1 MLMCQL
7 VADSMLESLERVRK
21 EEREVTPRV
30 LIYLLFF
37 IEGDVT
43 KVLVPEELLK
53 LSSGKSSVCTHNHN
67 IKLLQLSN

>member
-7 VADSMLESLERVRK
+7 VADSMSESLERVRK

-30 LIYLLFF
+30 LIYLFFF

-53 LSSGKSSVCTHNHN
+53 
-67 IKLLQLSN
+67 

>member
-1 MLMCQL
+1 MINLLLKYQ
-7 VADSMLESLERVRK
+7 SLNVNVSACCRFHVRVFRGVRK

-30 LIYLLFF
+30 LIYLFFF

-53 LSSGKSSVCTHNHN
+53 
-67 IKLLQLSN
+67 